1 MSTTEKTVL
10 TISASINAPIERVWQ
25 SWNEPKHIVNCAFA
39 SDEWHAPSAEN
50 DLREGGVF
58 KTVMAAKDGSMA
70 FDFHGVYDVVETN
83 KHISYTLGDDR
94 KVQIDFTKGEDG
106 VFITQSFEAENMNP
120 LEMQQG
126 GWQAIL
132 TNFKHY
138 TESL

>member
-25 SWNEPKHIVNCAFA
+25 SWNEPKHIVNWAFA

-83 KHISYTLGDDR
+83 KHISYTLGDGR

>member
-10 TISASINAPIERVWQ
+10 TISASINAPIARVWE
-25 SWNEPKHIVNCAFA
+25 SWNEPKHIVNWAFA
-39 SDEWHAPSAEN
+39 SDEWHAPSSEN
-50 DLREGGVF
+50 DLREGGAF

-70 FDFHGVYDVVETN
+70 FDFHGTYDVVETH
-83 KHISYTLGDDR
+83 KHISYTLGDGR
-94 KVQIDFTKGEDG
+94 KVQTYFTNSEDG
-106 VFITQSFEAENMNP
+106 VFITQSFEAEDMNP

-132 TNFKHY
+132 NNFKQY

>member
-25 SWNEPKHIVNCAFA
+25 SWNEPKHIVNWAFA